1 MPIKFATTSRR
12 SKKTV
17 SSAIASSTKVYMDP
31 DAMRQ
36 DLQNLEG
43 CIISEAAARNDHFT
57 GIVVNG
63 N

>member
-1 MPIKFATTSRR
+1 MPIKYNTVNRR
-12 SKKTV
+12 AKKTASPTV
-17 SSAIASSTKVYMDP
+17 ASSIKVYADP

-43 CIISEAAARNDHFT
+43 CLFCEAAARTDHFT
-57 GIVVNG
+57 GFVVDG